1 MKGETVS
8 ENVVLRG
15 IDTIVTREGE
25 KLECWDLHIGMK
37 LNLLGRKM
45 TLMQADLVTV
55 NWLDQQAIKL
65 RKMKVSRYV
74 YRQKINIVHYHF
86 LQISI

>member
-8 ENVVLRG
+8 ETVELRG
-15 IDTIVTREGE
+15 IDTTVNRQGE

-37 LNLLGRKM
+37 LDLLGRKM

-55 NWLDQQAIKL
+55 NWLEYQASKL
-65 RKMKVSRYV
+65 RKIKVRPYGA
-74 YRQKINIVHYHF
+74 RATAAGPRAR
-86 LQISI
+86 LRD

>member
-65 RKMKVSRYV
+65 RKMKVIR
-74 YRQKINIVHYHF
+74 NA
-86 LQISI
+86 

>member
-8 ENVVLRG
+8 ETVELRG
-15 IDTIVTREGE
+15 IDTIVNRQGE

-37 LNLLGRKM
+37 LDLLGRKM

-55 NWLDQQAIKL
+55 NWLEYQASKL
-65 RKMKVSRYV
+65 RKIKVRPPTA
-74 YRQKINIVHYHF
+74 RARPPRARARERD
-86 LQISI
+86 

>member
-1 MKGETVS
+1 MKGEMVS
-8 ENVVLRG
+8 ENVLLRG
-15 IDTIVTREGE
+15 IDTIVTREGG

-55 NWLDQQAIKL
+55 NWLEQQAVKL
-65 RKMKVSRYV
+65 RKMKVRE
-74 YRQKINIVHYHF
+74 KCLF
-86 LQISI
+86 LLV

>member
-1 MKGETVS
+1 MKGEMVS
-8 ENVVLRG
+8 ENVLLRG
-15 IDTIVTREGE
+15 IDTIVTREGG

-55 NWLDQQAIKL
+55 NWLEQQAVKL
-65 RKMKVSRYV
+65 RKMKVREKCLFLIVWDICFQYF
-74 YRQKINIVHYHF
+74 NI
-86 LQISI
+86 